1 MTIEVYCDESRQDL
15 LINKE
20 KISSNNKYTVLGGI
34 WIDKDFKNSFKGKV
48 KELRSKYNVYGEI
61 KWKKVSSSKME
72 FYKELIKLFFGSE
85 KIAFRAIVIDASVFD
100 LDKYHNNSGELGFYK
115 CYYQLLKE
123 WISKENRYS
132 IFLDYRKDK
141 SRTRAYELKK
151 CLNNHIKCKS
161 VDNIQFINSKE
172 SILLQLEDVIMGCIG
187 YKYNYGYEG
196 KSNSKNEILNE
207 IEKYYIIE
215 ETISTKKKFNI
226 FKIRLKGG
234 NYNE

>member
-1 MTIEVYCDESRQDL
+1 MVKY
-15 LINKE
+15 KWK
-20 KISSNNKYTVLGGI
+20 KISS
-34 WIDKDFKNSFKGKV
+34 
-48 KELRSKYNVYGEI
+48 SKL
-61 KWKKVSSSKME
+61 E
-72 FYKELIKLFFGSE
+72 FYKELIKLFFCSE

-100 LDKYHNNSGELGFYK
+100 VDKYHNNSGELGFYK

-123 WISKENRYS
+123 WISKENQYS

-141 SRTRAYELKK
+141 SRARAYELKK
-151 CLNNHIKCKS
+151 CLNNHIKCKC

-187 YKYNYGYEG
+187 YKYNYGYGG